1 MSDSKIRR
9 WGHKALVVLV
19 ISALSACAY
28 APEKEIQ
35 AKPAHIEAAVE
46 PGQLVVIETASGE
59 TKEFE
64 VSTVGNGMLEGING
78 EQVDYSDIDRISIRT
93 WKEPTHPCGAGRP
106 VGCSIPQAVTAIS
119 GYYAG
124 YKEKFHQACVQH
136 DFCYR
141 HGSATYGKI
150 RQDCDDQFLR
160 DMNQVCGDS
169 GGILGLLDADSYRE
183 SAECRFA
190 ADQLYL
196 AVQEYGE
203 DAFLTTTSTY
213 CEYVPDPR

>member
-1 MSDSKIRR
+1 M
-9 WGHKALVVLV
+9 A
-19 ISALSACAY
+19 ISALAACAY

-46 PGQLVVIETASGE
+46 PGQQVVIETMSGE

-106 VGCSIPQAVTAIS
+106 VGCSIPKVVTAIS
-119 GYYAG
+119 GYYEG
-124 YKEKFHQACVQH
+124 YKERFHPACVQH

-141 HGSATYGKI
+141 HGAATYGRI

-183 SAECRFA
+183 RAECRFA

-203 DAFLTTTSTY
+203 DAFLTTTSSY
-213 CEYVPDPR
+213 CEYVPDSR